1 MHLRGLPLAAKPVP
15 HQLALLR
22 CGTCQS
28 VETVSPSG
36 HQYLLYVLE
45 VVFLGERRVALVV
58 AEHFVQSL
66 DKAVS
71 HITPPGIL
79 SGFYST
85 AASHPVPA
93 ATRNLLNV
101 FEVVLLGER
110 SISFVIAKSLL
121 NVSDELHFVSPSDCQ
136 SVTSW
141 TSASWELLNVF
152 EVVLLGYRGK
162 SLIVSEYSFN
172 HVHKLHGVLLCWTCC
187 DSHHIFII
195 CSFFANANFFWN
207 L

>member
-28 VETVSPSG
+28 FETVSSSG
-36 HQYLLYVLE
+36 HQYCLLYVLE

-79 SGFYST
+79 SGFLLLT

-93 ATRNLLNV
+93 AN
-101 FEVVLLGER
+101 
-110 SISFVIAKSLL
+110 S
-121 NVSDELHFVSPSDCQ
+121 EL
-136 SVTSW
+136 T
-141 TSASWELLNVF
+141 
-152 EVVLLGYRGK
+152 
-162 SLIVSEYSFN
+162 
-172 HVHKLHGVLLCWTCC
+172 
-187 DSHHIFII
+187 
-195 CSFFANANFFWN
+195 
-207 L
+207 

>member
-1 MHLRGLPLAAKPVP
+1 MIHLRGFPLLPY
-15 HQLALLR
+15 QCRIICCLLL

-79 SGFYST
+79 SGFLLLT

-93 ATRNLLNV
+93 AN
-101 FEVVLLGER
+101 
-110 SISFVIAKSLL
+110 S
-121 NVSDELHFVSPSDCQ
+121 EL
-136 SVTSW
+136 T
-141 TSASWELLNVF
+141 
-152 EVVLLGYRGK
+152 
-162 SLIVSEYSFN
+162 
-172 HVHKLHGVLLCWTCC
+172 
-187 DSHHIFII
+187 
-195 CSFFANANFFWN
+195 
-207 L
+207 